1 MNSERG
7 GGKGS
12 FATAAASDSSTKE
25 KTTIHQ
31 HGHSSGGS
39 GSDNNHSKIDQ
50 VNRDSAQGGEC
61 EVRRKKSRS
70 CRRNNAAKLRGDW
83 TALSKA
89 RSHQEMPQKPGVPGY
104 VGTGNTSGGR
114 GNVKPQPSN
123 RDWEAT
129 YMAPLPP
136 IPLPLPCGW
145 QWPARAGSLSPSQS
159 KTSEDE
165 HTKYGVIPK
174 PLNQGIPAGE
184 YTDHDSDDNELIFNS
199 DEDLLSDD
207 YDSDMNRKSRDI
219 RKNKW
224 INKFFIA
231 MEHLTID
238 QINEPSR
245 QWHCPACHGGPGA
258 IDWYRGLQALMRHA
272 KMKGSK
278 RVLFHWEFADLL
290 EEKLQGRGATVIPRG
305 KSFGRWK
312 GFSEMT
318 ADHEI
323 VWPPMVVV
331 MNTLLEKDENEKWVG
346 IGDQELLDYFSS
358 YDAVK
363 AQHSYGPQGHRGMS
377 VLIFEGSA
385 VGYLEAERLHKHFSD
400 EGTDRDA
407 WEHRRVLF
415 LRDGRR
421 QLYGYIACK
430 KDMNSFNQNSQGK
443 SKLKFEM
450 RSYQEM
456 VVGPMKQMSEE
467 NQLLIWYKNKVAIDQ
482 QHEKDLEQTMELMS
496 NQLRI
501 TNEENR
507 IVKQRTTIQHEE
519 NKEQMDNMENF
530 FKKQV
535 EAIQD
540 TIEAKVRAFEKLL
553 QEERE
558 KQANN
563 TSSGSKVD
571 CKLRREEI
579 ARFIDSQMK
588 GIEGFEAELEK
599 LVQAHEDKK
608 IELKGKYLAYEVEME
623 KEFDDSMTKL
633 MEKYTPQQSEP
644 SASS

>member
-7 GGKGS
+7 GGRGS

-31 HGHSSGGS
+31 HGHSSGGFGS
-39 GSDNNHSKIDQ
+39 GNNHPEIDQ
-50 VNRDSAQGGEC
+50 LNCDSAQGGEW

-70 CRRNNAAKLRGDW
+70 RRGNGAPKLRGDW
-83 TALSKA
+83 TAFSKA
-89 RSHQEMPQKPGVPGY
+89 RSHQEMPKKPCVPGY

-136 IPLPLPCGW
+136 IPLPFPCGW
-145 QWPARAGSLSPSQS
+145 QWSARAGSLSPSQS

-165 HTKYGVIPK
+165 HTKNGVIPK
-174 PLNQGIPAGE
+174 PLNEGIPTGE
-184 YTDHDSDDNELIFNS
+184 YTDHDSDDNELISDS

-224 INKFFIA
+224 INKFFVA

-272 KMKGSK
+272 KMKESK
-278 RVLFHWEFADLL
+278 RVLFHREFADLL
-290 EEKLQGRGATVIPRG
+290 EEKLQGRGALVIPRG

-312 GFSEMT
+312 GLSEMT
-318 ADHEI
+318 AGHEI

-331 MNTLLEKDENEKWVG
+331 MNTLLEKDENEKWIGG

-363 AQHSYGPQGHRGMS
+363 AQHSYDPQGHRGMS

-400 EGTDRDA
+400 KGTDRDA

-415 LRDGRR
+415 IPGGRR

-430 KDMNSFNQNSQGK
+430 KDMNSFNQYSQGK

-467 NQLLIWYKNKVAIDQ
+467 NQLLIWYKNKAAIDQ
-482 QHEKDLEQTMELMS
+482 QHEKDLEQTLELMS
-496 NQLRI
+496 KQLRI

-507 IVKQRTTIQHEE
+507 IVKQKATIQHEE
-519 NKEQMDNMENF
+519 NKEQMNNMEHF

-535 EAIQD
+535 AAIQD

-558 KQANN
+558 KRANN

-571 CKLRREEI
+571 CKL
-579 ARFIDSQMK
+579 RFIDSQMK
-588 GIEGFEAELEK
+588 GIEGFEAEIEK
-599 LVQAHEDKK
+599 LVKAHEDKK
-608 IELKGKYLAYEVEME
+608 IDLKRKYLAYEVEME

-633 MEKYTPQQSEP
+633 MEKYTPHQSES